1 MKKQVFFSI
10 IAVALSFTMAN
21 AQGGGGFPRRTV
33 EERVKT
39 IHEKLDSAFK
49 NPGTALLTQLDS
61 VFANYYR
68 AQDAKR
74 EEIMSG
80 GGDREA
86 FRAAMQDLTKDRD
99 DKLAKIL
106 SEAQMKQ
113 WKDEIEPALR
123 PQRGPRPPG
132 N

>member
-1 MKKQVFFSI
+1 MKKQIFFTV
-10 IAVALSFTMAN
+10 IAAALSFTMAN

-39 IHEKLDSAFK
+39 VHDKLDSAFK
-49 NPGTALLTQLDS
+49 NS

-68 AQDAKR
+68 TQDAKR
-74 EEIMSG
+74 EEMMG

-86 FRAAMQDLTKDRD
+86 MRAVMQELSKDRD

>member
-1 MKKQVFFSI
+1 MKKQIFFAV
-10 IAVALSFTMAN
+10 IAAALSFTMAN

-39 IHEKLDSAFK
+39 VHDKLDSAFK
-49 NPGTALLTQLDS
+49 NPGTALLAQLDS

-68 AQDAKR
+68 TQDAKR
-74 EEIMSG
+74 EEMMG

-86 FRAAMQDLTKDRD
+86 MRAVMQELSKDRD

>member
-10 IAVALSFTMAN
+10 FAVALGFTMAT